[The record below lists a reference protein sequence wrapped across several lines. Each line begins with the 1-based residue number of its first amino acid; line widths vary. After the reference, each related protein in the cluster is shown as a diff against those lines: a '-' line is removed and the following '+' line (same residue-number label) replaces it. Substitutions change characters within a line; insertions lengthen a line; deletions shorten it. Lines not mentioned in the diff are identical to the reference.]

1 MTNNASLRQI
11 GEALLEAGSILVFPH
26 TSPDGDAMGSSIALC
41 RALREEGK
49 ECYVLLEDRLP
60 EYISFLE
67 HECCTRDMDVIAE
80 PDAVICV
87 DCSEENRI
95 PERLSL
101 YKNAGRRLCIDH
113 HINKDGFGDLY
124 YINEGVAAAAEL
136 IYTLIREMDWTLD
149 GASAEALYTGI
160 VTDTGSFQYSNTT
173 PETHIIAARLIAEG
187 VNVNDIS
194 VKLYQNVSLSQA
206 KAESKIMNNMV
217 LFAEGKGAISYIT
230 KDELKALDA
239 TVDDTE
245 SAIDM
250 LRNIRGV
257 EIAAFLKEKDNGIKV
272 SLRAKNDGNVQKIA
286 KSFGGGG
293 HKKAAGFTIE
303 GELNEVLAMTKDAIA
318 SSMEEETV

>member
-1 MTNNASLRQI
+1 M
-11 GEALLEAGSILVFPH
+11 
-26 TSPDGDAMGSSIALC
+26 
-41 RALREEGK
+41 
-49 ECYVLLEDRLP
+49 
-60 EYISFLE
+60 
-67 HECCTRDMDVIAE
+67 
-80 PDAVICV
+80 
-87 DCSEENRI
+87 
-95 PERLSL
+95 
-101 YKNAGRRLCIDH
+101 
-113 HINKDGFGDLY
+113 
-124 YINEGVAAAAEL
+124 AAAAEL

-230 KDELKALDA
+230 KDELKAIDA